1 MGKKPTVGGAGSG
14 RSAGDQLPNAELD
27 VLACLWREGEATA
40 RRVREMLKRH
50 RPMAHGS
57 VVTVLIRLEG
67 KRLVIKEKGPAGKAF
82 VFRAARRPEATY
94 RSLCRDLLVRVFAGD
109 TVLMVRSLL
118 DAQPPTAEQS
128 AGLARLL
135 NGHKGRVGSR
145 RR

>member
-1 MGKKPTVGGAGSG
+1 MGRKPTVGGAGSG
-14 RSAGDQLPNAELD
+14 RSVRDQLPNAELD

-57 VVTVLIRLEG
+57 VVTLLIRLEA
-67 KRLVIKEKGPAGKAF
+67 KRLVVKEKGNAGKAF
-82 VFRAARRPEATY
+82 VFRAVRRPEATY

-118 DAQPPTAEQS
+118 EAQPPTTEQVAE
-128 AGLARLL
+128 LTRLL
-135 NGHKGRVGSR
+135 NGRRGKAGSR
-145 RR
+145 RH